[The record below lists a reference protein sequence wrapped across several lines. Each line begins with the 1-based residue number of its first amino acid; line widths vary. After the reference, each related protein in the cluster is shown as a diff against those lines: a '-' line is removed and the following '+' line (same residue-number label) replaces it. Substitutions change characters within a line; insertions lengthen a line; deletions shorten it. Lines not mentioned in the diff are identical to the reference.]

1 MGKVTLKICEAF
13 CAEEESRNKEKC
25 RHAERAQMI
34 HSQVRVRKILLNV
47 EQANEQKNESL
58 EFVNP
63 TDSRLPVVHLLL
75 HCHSRFSRESPSGL
89 N

>member
-1 MGKVTLKICEAF
+1 MGKVPLKICEPL
-13 CAEEESRNKEKC
+13 CAKKKSRNKEKC
-25 RHAERAQMI
+25 RHAQCAQVI
-34 HSQVRVRKILLNV
+34 HSQVRVWKILLNV

-63 TDSRLPVVHLLL
+63 TDSYLPVVHLLL

>member
-13 CAEEESRNKEKC
+13 RAEKKSRNKEKC
-25 RHAERAQMI
+25 GHAECAQVP
-34 HSQVRVRKILLNV
+34 HSKVCVREILLNV
-47 EQANEQKNESL
+47 KKANEQKNESL

-63 TDSRLPVVHLLL
+63 ADSYLPVVHLLL
-75 HCHSRFSRESPSGL
+75 HCHSRFNRESPSGL

>member
-1 MGKVTLKICEAF
+1 MP
-13 CAEEESRNKEKC
+13 
-25 RHAERAQMI
+25 
-34 HSQVRVRKILLNV
+34 HSKVRVGEILFDV
-47 EQANEQKNESL
+47 KKADEQKNESL

-75 HCHSRFSRESPSGL
+75 HCHSRFNRESPSGL